1 MFGIAITPKAE
12 IKSADYTDYAD
23 FVLRLRPLLEE
34 RSVGSYF

>member
-12 IKSADYTDYAD
+12 IKSADYTD
-23 FVLRLRPLLEE
+23 FVLGLRPLLEE